1 MPTVNDKETIKDYF
15 TFLYN
20 QSGLSKTD
28 FAKELGVSQP
38 VVSNVLTGGRDV
50 SSNIIKNVYLKYGIN
65 LETVVDKNAIKESYE
80 TILKNE
86 DRKKVKDIYKILIQ
100 DDSNSV
106 NVDSNLI
113 RIPYFNVKAAAGDG
127 IENFESKPDDIY
139 YFDRRLLPKIDTSN
153 LSVITASGDSMDS
166 GYNKSSDIKDG
177 DLLVVNHN
185 NTNVIDGGIY
195 VFLINNK
202 DLRVKKFQ
210 VELDGSWRIIS
221 NNEEYATETY
231 RCTKEEQ
238 INQVDIRIIGKVLWN
253 GSRGVI

>member
-1 MPTVNDKETIKDYF
+1 MPTINDKETIKDYF
-15 TFLYN
+15 TYLYN
-20 QSGLSKTD
+20 LSKLSKTD

-127 IENFESKPDDIY
+127 IENFESKPDGIY

-177 DLLVVNHN
+177 DLLIINRNDIEPV
-185 NTNVIDGGIY
+185 DGGIY
-195 VFLINNK
+195 VLLFNNK
-202 DLRVKKFQ
+202 DLRVKKIQ
-210 VELDGSWRIIS
+210 MNYDGSFKIIS
-221 NNEEYATETY
+221 NNPDYQPETY
-231 RCTKEEQ
+231 NPNSKDNKFE
-238 INQVDIRIIGKVLWN
+238 IRIIGKVLWN
-253 GSRGVI
+253 GSRGII

>member
-1 MPTVNDKETIKDYF
+1 MPTINDKETIKDYF
-15 TFLYN
+15 TYLYN
-20 QSGLSKTD
+20 LSKLSKTD

-127 IENFESKPDDIY
+127 IENFESKPDDVY
-139 YFDRRLLPKIDTSN
+139 YFDKRLLPKIDTSN

-177 DLLVVNHN
+177 DLLIINHN
-185 NTNVIDGGIY
+185 DIEPVDGGIY
-195 VFLINNK
+195 VLLFNNK
-202 DLRVKKFQ
+202 DLRVKKIQ
-210 VELDGSWRIIS
+210 MNYDGSFKIIS
-221 NNEEYATETY
+221 NNPDYQPETY
-231 RCTKEEQ
+231 NPNSKDNKFE
-238 INQVDIRIIGKVLWN
+238 IKIIGKVLWN